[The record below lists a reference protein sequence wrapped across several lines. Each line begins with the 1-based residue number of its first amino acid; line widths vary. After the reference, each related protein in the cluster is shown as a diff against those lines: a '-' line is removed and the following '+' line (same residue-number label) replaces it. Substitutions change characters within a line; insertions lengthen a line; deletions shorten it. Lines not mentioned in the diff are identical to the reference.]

1 MSLPPDV
8 TDYRPIVEN
17 AIAALAHNTSDAR
30 REVYARVRSI
40 IMHHLPAS
48 DRATPWRDAG

>member
-17 AIAALAHNTSDAR
+17 AIAALAHNTPDAR

-40 IMHHLPAS
+40 IVIICS
-48 DRATPWRDAG
+48 